1 MEIDIKNNQTNS
13 WGMAAE
19 VFEEERLKKKQR
31 DIEQRKMYGESPF
44 IKGLIDEEAQV
55 LNE

>member
-55 LNE
+55 LSE